1 MSVEVLSYVCNNLTS
16 KIKKLSLSRISAVD
30 SKDYILEDEH
40 VIAITNCCPKLEE
53 LDLGGRKSVIS
64 EVALSAIID
73 KLQNLVKLK
82 LPDTDKIVLGNLLKL
97 RSMPNLKYLHV
108 DVDLDL
114 NLFDYF
120 PLDHFLVTK
129 RQTLDEK
136 IDELKRETPFMKAL
150 VKNLP
155 NLKINKGRF
164 EIAAHDP
171 LCDPRYISYEN
182 SVWLWEKQFKP
193 TDDFVGPL

>member
-53 LDLGGRKSVIS
+53 LDLGGRESVIS
-64 EVALSAIID
+64 EVALSSIIE

-82 LPDTDKIVLGNLLKL
+82 LPDTDQIVLGNLHKF
-97 RSMPNLKYLHV
+97 RSMPNLKYLYVHV
-108 DVDLDL
+108 GLDY

-120 PLDHFLVTK
+120 PLDESWDNETI
-129 RQTLDEK
+129 DEK

-155 NLKINKGRF
+155 NLKINEGRF

-182 SVWLWEKQFKP
+182 SVWLWEIQFKP
-193 TDDFVGPL
+193 TDDFVGPLG

>member
-40 VIAITNCCPKLEE
+40 VIAITNRCPELEE
-53 LDLGGRKSVIS
+53 LDLGGQQASFIS
-64 EVALSAIID
+64 EVALSAIIR

-82 LPDTDKIVLGNLLKL
+82 LPDTDQIVLGNLLKL
-97 RSMPNLKYLHV
+97 RSMPNLKYLYVHV
-108 DVDLDL
+108 GLDY

-120 PLDHFLVTK
+120 PLDESWDNETI
-129 RQTLDEK
+129 DEK

-155 NLKINKGRF
+155 NLKINEGQF
-164 EIAAHDP
+164 DIAHPDP
-171 LCDPRYISYEN
+171 CILSNQR
-182 SVWLWEKQFKP
+182 LWEIECKS
-193 TDDFVGPL
+193 THDFYEP